1 MARKSQKKDKT
12 KPNKNKESSQINKHP
27 CFLQLFYCQLASNIP
42 PYIPLIYCQLGE
54 FFLAPASHHLWNG
67 EAFGTCRHWGHGSAD
82 VALRRAALEL
92 RHKES
97 DISTR
102 PVDGTERDLW
112 NHRWP
117 ALEGFLS
124 PHSNWDNSSYIDI
137 FDNGRPVR
145 ITKSSKI
152 ILMRLKK
159 GV

>member
-12 KPNKNKESSQINKHP
+12 KPNTNKESSQINKHP
-27 CFLQLFYCQLASNIP
+27 CFCNCSIVNWL
-42 PYIPLIYCQLGE
+42 YIPLIIYHLYIANWVS
-54 FFLAPASHHLWNG
+54 FFGTDPTYETGKLQRWPLRSWKCRRRLAPSC
-67 EAFGTCRHWGHGSAD
+67 FGTTTQG
-82 VALRRAALEL
+82 VRR
-92 RHKES
+92 
-97 DISTR
+97 ST
-102 PVDGTERDLW
+102 VDGTRETW
-112 NHRWP
+112 NHRE

-124 PHSNWDNSSYIDI
+124 PRSNWGIIIS